1 MQNWFDPVALSDR
14 VGQDRLAT
22 AETEHAL
29 VTKLHC
35 IISPF
40 MLRRTKSETSL
51 VLPPKR
57 ELLLRVG
64 MTEIQKDL
72 YEQARSLCFKN
83 IQYESLSN
91 QSSRNSIR
99 NAKCGG
105 SITWLDPANIIPD
118 PNASATGKNTSPR
131 PTTRLYCFLSR
142 MSMGT
147 KTSSMTTGQRMTRS
161 KTSSASQPSVST
173 ASSECD
179 KDIQVLGEKRQKY
192 TISHLVNL
200 NNGLMVL
207 RQIANHPYLVMD
219 FRDRESDSALDSA
232 HLLPTCGT
240 DLIFASEK
248 TKLLDRLLTVLINT
262 KHKVSMMKLN

>member
-1 MQNWFDPVALSDR
+1 
-14 VGQDRLAT
+14 
-22 AETEHAL
+22 
-29 VTKLHC
+29 
-35 IISPF
+35 
-40 MLRRTKSETSL
+40 
-51 VLPPKR
+51 
-57 ELLLRVG
+57 
-64 MTEIQKDL
+64 
-72 YEQARSLCFKN
+72 
-83 IQYESLSN
+83 
-91 QSSRNSIR
+91 
-99 NAKCGG
+99 
-105 SITWLDPANIIPD
+105 
-118 PNASATGKNTSPR
+118 
-131 PTTRLYCFLSR
+131 
-142 MSMGT
+142 MGT

-262 KHKVSMMKLN
+262 KHKVSMMKLVILVSHYVICLGDRINITVIIVGFGCLESYFMCMGLKLSRYQIDSRLCSGVAGIEVRLQFLTVDFRYIFLSDCW